1 MRKIL
6 GLSFVLMAA
15 AGLFMAAS
23 FTATQ
28 VEADGLEVGD
38 IAPDFN
44 LENIDGKMYSLERIA
59 DMYKEQYNKD
69 LKGYIITF
77 TCNTCPWAVKYEDRI
92 IETHKK
98 MVKMGYPV
106 VAIQPNDPDVQPGD
120 SMDKMKK
127 RAEDMAFPLVYL
139 KDEGQKVYPKF
150 GASRTPH
157 IYLLSADRK
166 VQYIGALDDNANDPS
181 AVEVNYVEAAVK
193 ALESGKEVDP
203 NFTRAIGCT
212 IKTKK

>member
-120 SMDKMKK
+120 SMDKMKE
-127 RAEDMAFPLVYL
+127 RAEDKAFPFVYL
-139 KDEGQKVYPKF
+139 MDEGQKVYPKF

-181 AVEVNYVEAAVK
+181 AVKVNYVEAAIK

>member
-6 GLSFVLMAA
+6 GLSFVLFAA

-98 MVKMGYPV
+98 TVKMGYPV

-120 SMDKMKK
+120 SMDKMKE
-127 RAEDMAFPLVYL
+127 RAEDKAFPFVYL
-139 KDEGQKVYPKF
+139 MDEGQKVYPKF

-193 ALESGKEVDP
+193 ALESGKTVDP